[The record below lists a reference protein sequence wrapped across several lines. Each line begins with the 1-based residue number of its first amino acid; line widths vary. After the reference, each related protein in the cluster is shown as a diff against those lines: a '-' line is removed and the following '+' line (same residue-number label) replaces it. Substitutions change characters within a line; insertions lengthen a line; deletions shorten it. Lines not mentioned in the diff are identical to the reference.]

1 MPIATHTQPSRPT
14 AAAPVPQL
22 TRLTATLEHVA
33 SDIASTARETGSIR
47 DLRCA
52 IRHLEGACENLA
64 AATTSMAF
72 ATTADTTTTRARTA
86 TDVNPAAKAASWRL
100 HHLSQTLAVSRDAC
114 RAVAEVA
121 EAFDASK
128 LDLPNA
134 NTPTTV

>member
-1 MPIATHTQPSRPT
+1 MSIATHTQPSRPP
-14 AAAPVPQL
+14 AATPAPHL
-22 TRLTATLEHVA
+22 TRLTATLEHVTC
-33 SDIASTARETGSIR
+33 DIASTARETGSIR

-72 ATTADTTTTRARTA
+72 ATTSHTTTRARTA
-86 TDVNPAAKAASWRL
+86 TDVKPAAKAASWRL
-100 HHLSQTLAVSRDAC
+100 HHLSHALVVTRDAC

-128 LDLPNA
+128 LDLPDA
-134 NTPTTV
+134 HTPPTV